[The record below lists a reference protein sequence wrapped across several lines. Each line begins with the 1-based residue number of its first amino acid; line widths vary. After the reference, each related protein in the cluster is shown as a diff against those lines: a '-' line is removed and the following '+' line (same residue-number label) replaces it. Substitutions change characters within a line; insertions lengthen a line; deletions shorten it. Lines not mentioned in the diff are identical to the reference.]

1 VIGAVAIGLCTI
13 GGIMQH
19 FLYLP
24 EDNEFLAAQWL
35 RECPPGDTVHLIHAS
50 GAEAQADT
58 LRRAFPVIVRTD
70 ALDRVQEGMLAFPD
84 KGAARVTLPLTPDEF
99 PLRYQFPVRVPD
111 YRSQAPLLRNLWRL
125 GFREVEIYHAG
136 GSRVLPLPH
145 LPHEF
150 EGCHAGRRCF
160 IVGNGPSLNQ
170 IDMTKLA
177 GEIVFTANR
186 GYLGFEHW
194 GFTPPYWGVYDP
206 LQIEQYGTEY
216 EQHVPDSCIK
226 FFPFQ
231 YWAYLRVSNGCPLF
245 LDWPRAV
252 SREFSTSPDRMCVGY
267 SVVYMLL
274 QVAAMMGCNAIVLV
288 GLDHRYQLKKRNGLL
303 RMIRLAGRWT
313 ARKYDDRIWYRC
325 AEAAG
330 REYFKRRGK
339 QMAVPASRLWNA
351 GDAGA
356 ATHFDAAYT
365 AERKQFLMPRPQDAE
380 ADYRCARDWAASHG
394 VQILNAT
401 PGSGLDVFPMVPFDS
416 LFQ

>member
-1 VIGAVAIGLCTI
+1 MVD
-13 GGIMQH
+13 IMQR

-24 EDNEFLAAQWL
+24 EDNHLLAARWL
-35 RECPPGDTVHLIHAS
+35 QEYPDGGPVHLIHAPS
-50 GAEAQADT
+50 ACADAEA
-58 LRRAFPVIVRTD
+58 LRKAFPVITRAD
-70 ALDRVQEGMLAFPD
+70 ALDRLQGGMLEFQESFPT
-84 KGAARVTLPLTPDEF
+84 RITLPLTPDEF

-111 YRSQAPLLRNLWRL
+111 YRSQATLLGELWRI

-150 EGCHAGRRCF
+150 EGHHAGRRCF

-194 GFTPPYWGVYDP
+194 GFTPAYWGVYDP
-206 LQIEQYGTEY
+206 LQIEQYGAEY

-231 YWAYLRVSNGCPLF
+231 YWAYLRVSNGCPVF
-245 LDWPRAV
+245 LDWPRAA
-252 SREFSTSPDRMCVGY
+252 SREFSTSPDRLFVGY

-274 QVAAMMGCNAIVLV
+274 QVAALMGCNPIILV

-303 RMIRLAGRWT
+303 RMIRLAGRRM
-313 ARKYDDRIWYRC
+313 ARKHDDSTWYRC
-325 AEAAG
+325 GEAAW
-330 REYFKRRGK
+330 REYFKLRGK
-339 QMAVPASRLWNA
+339 NLTVPASRLWNA

-356 ATHFDAAYT
+356 TTHFDAAYT

-380 ADYRCARDWAASHG
+380 ADYRCARDWATSHT
-394 VQILNAT
+394 VEILNAT
-401 PGSGLDVFPMVPFDS
+401 PGSALTVFPVVPFDS

>member
-1 VIGAVAIGLCTI
+1 
-13 GGIMQH
+13 MQH

-24 EDNEFLAAQWL
+24 EDTDFLAARWL
-35 RECPPGDTVHLIHAS
+35 QECSHGDRVHLIHAP
-50 GAEAQADT
+50 GADASADA
-58 LRRAFPVIVRTD
+58 LRRAFPVIARTN
-70 ALDRVQEGMLAFPD
+70 ALDRIQEGALEFSGTD
-84 KGAARVTLPLTPDEF
+84 AARITLPLMPDEF

-111 YRSQAPLLRNLWRL
+111 YRAQAPLLRDLWRL
-125 GFREVEIYHAG
+125 GFREVETWHAG

-145 LPHEF
+145 MAHEF
-150 EGCHAGRRCF
+150 EGCHAGQRCF

-170 IDMTKLA
+170 IDMTQLA
-177 GEIVFTANR
+177 GEIVFSANR
-186 GYLGFEHW
+186 GFLGFEHW
-194 GFTPPYWGVYDP
+194 GFHPAYWGVYDP
-206 LQIEQYGTEY
+206 LQIEQYGAEY
-216 EQHVPDSCIK
+216 EQHVPDACIK
-226 FFPFQ
+226 FFPLQ
-231 YWAYLRVSNGCPLF
+231 YWAYLRVRNRCPLF
-245 LDWPRAV
+245 LDWPRAG
-252 SREFSTSPDRMCVGY
+252 SREFSPSPDRMCVGY

-274 QVAAMMGCNAIVLV
+274 QVAALMGCNPIILV

-303 RMIRLAGRWT
+303 RMLRLAGRWT
-313 ARKYDDRIWYRC
+313 ARKYDHRVWYRC